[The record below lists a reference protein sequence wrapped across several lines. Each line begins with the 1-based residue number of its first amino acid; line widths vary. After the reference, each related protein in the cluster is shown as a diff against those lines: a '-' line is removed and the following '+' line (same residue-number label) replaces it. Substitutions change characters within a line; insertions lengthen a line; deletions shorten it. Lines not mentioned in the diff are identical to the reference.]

1 MVPSYY
7 VKLESIPLTS
17 NGKVDRKNLPD
28 PEGTGLEKAEYVAP
42 STEIETQ
49 LIKIWSELFN
59 QNQISVST
67 NFTTLG
73 GHSIMAIRALSMI
86 HKHFSISFSIREVL
100 ENTIAEIAMKL
111 EEEITP
117 KSGKKEMII

>member
-7 VKLESIPLTS
+7 VKIQHIPLTS

-49 LIKIWSELFN
+49 LVKIWSELFN

-86 HKHFSISFSIREVL
+86 YKHFSITLTIREVL
-100 ENTIAEIAMKL
+100 EKTLAEIAIKL